1 MFQVAILSQK
11 EDVLGFLNPDVVDI
25 EEYNEEKGL
34 RQITIKHPLLD
45 REGNDLS
52 RYNRLLAMGNK
63 VWLNETCD
71 GDSCLFVLNDDKHV
85 DHAAR
90 MVKFQDEIAW
100 NYQIRSY
107 SIGGL

>member
-45 REGNDLS
+45 REGRVDIMKNDEHKAS
-52 RYNRLLAMGNK
+52 EKHA
-63 VWLNETCD
+63 
-71 GDSCLFVLNDDKHV
+71 GDNNG
-85 DHAAR
+85 
-90 MVKFQDEIAW
+90 Q
-100 NYQIRSY
+100 
-107 SIGGL
+107 GGDA